1 MNREDVIAA
10 YRKYLGRDPESEDV
24 IQAAIQSGMSAQEFN
39 QQVANSQEAMTNP
52 ANLGDIGTRIP
63 LRVGE
68 DMPAL
73 ADYAYTLATGTNL
86 DLPEYQTAGF
96 TPDQLSAF
104 EQFRGNQGVYKP
116 FLEQGAESTMQGIGA
131 LGEALTRTQDAA
143 SYIPGTISQ
152 GQQTMHDARMD
163 LMNFAQSG
171 AGSAQEA
178 AAAVQRA
185 AGSSDPATRQA
196 AEELMASSGRL
207 GGIASLA
214 DSRLTEAGV
223 GAQNVATDVAANSRA
238 LLDPLRGDLGT
249 SSGLARSIAETGRS
263 DAYSA
268 AERARSATADAQRAL
283 QEASS
288 FGLGAAQ
295 QGIAGLRG
303 SSAMYT
309 PDMIEPFMNTYEDAA
324 VQQALADIARQ
335 GTLQEEELAA
345 RAIQAGAY
353 GGSRQ
358 AVAEQELFRN
368 VMEQQGRTAAQ
379 MRNQGFESAAARSQA
394 AFEDAMGRQQQA
406 SQLTGQLGQI
416 GANAAAGAAESGGRL
431 GLEAEQLAQTGAI
444 QGAQLGLSSEQ
455 LASANAQSVAQTGLS
470 IEQLAAQTGLS
481 AQELAGQ
488 FAAQSAQIGMNAEQQ
503 RQNAATQQAQLAQS
517 QAQLGMRGAESAG
530 QLGLQGAQ
538 LGMQGAEQAGNL
550 GLQSANLG
558 LSGIQAGLG
567 AQQQAAGIGQGI
579 ASLGQQAASMG
590 AQAQGMQAQ
599 DLSTLMQMGSLQQGQ
614 TQAEIDTARMNQYQ
628 TVMAPYQQLGMAYD
642 FLSGAPTGSVST
654 MQQPIQS
661 PSLISQIA
669 GFGIAGLGALR
680 GL

>member
-10 YRKYLGRDPESEDV
+10 YRQYLGRDPESEDV
-24 IQAAIQSGMSAQEFN
+24 IQAAIQSGMSAQEFR
-39 QQVANSQEAMTNP
+39 QQVANSPEAATNP
-52 ANLGDIGTRIP
+52 SNLGDIGTRIP

-86 DLPEYQTAGF
+86 DLPEYRTADF
-96 TPDQLSAF
+96 SPDQLAAF
-104 EQFRGNQGVYKP
+104 EQFRGNQGVYQP
-116 FLEQGAESTMQGIGA
+116 FLSQGAESTMQGIGA
-131 LGEALTRTQDAA
+131 LGEALSGTRQVA
-143 SYIPGTISQ
+143 SGIPAQVELGQGAVSQ
-152 GQQTMHDARMD
+152 SAQD
-163 LMNFAQSG
+163 LMRFAASG
-171 AGSAQEA
+171 AGSAEEAAVAIQEA
-178 AAAVQRA
+178 AR
-185 AGSSDPATRQA
+185 SSDPATRRA
-196 AEELMASSGRL
+196 AEELLASSGRL

-214 DSRLTEAGV
+214 EGRLLDAGA
-223 GAQNVATDVAANSRA
+223 GARDVATSAAENSRA
-238 LLDPLRGDLGT
+238 LFSPLQGNLIGT
-249 SSGLARSIAETGRS
+249 SAGARG
-263 DAYSA
+263 A
-268 AERARSATADAQRAL
+268 AVGGAAGADVAAQRAR
-283 QEASS
+283 EAALAAQGGLREAAS
-288 FGLGAAQ
+288 FGLGAAE
-295 QGIAGLRG
+295 QGIAGLAG
-303 SSAMYT
+303 SEGMYS
-309 PDMIEPFMNTYEDAA
+309 PDMIAPFMNTYEDAA

-335 GTLQEEELAA
+335 GELQEDQLAA
-345 RAIQAGAY
+345 QAVAAGAY

-358 AVAEQELFRN
+358 AVAEQELVRN

-394 AFEDAMGRQQQA
+394 AFEDAMRRQQQA
-406 SQLTGQLGQI
+406 SQLTGQLGQ
-416 GANAAAGAAESGGRL
+416 AGAGTALSAAQSGGQL
-431 GLEAEQLAQTGAI
+431 GLTAEQIAQSSAL
-444 QGAQLGLSSEQ
+444 QGAQLGMSAEQ
-455 LASANAQSVAQTGLS
+455 FASANAQAIAQTGLS

-481 AQELAGQ
+481 AEEMAGR
-488 FAAQSAQIGMNAEQQ
+488 FATEAAQIGMSAEQQ
-503 RQNAATQQAQLAQS
+503 RQNAAIQQAQLAQS

-579 ASLGQQAASMG
+579 AGLGQQAASMG

-614 TQAEIDTARMNQYQ
+614 RQAQLETDRMNQYQ
-628 TVMAPYQQLGMAYD
+628 DIMAPYQQLGMAYD

-654 MQQPIQS
+654 MQQPVQS
-661 PSLISQIA
+661 PSLLSQIA
-669 GFGIAGLGALR
+669 GFGVFGLGALR